1 MNDDMIAYIVEC
13 MATNEGA
20 DDIQRIQTEHRV
32 KLVQFWGI
40 KEGSR
45 VLEIGCGQ
53 GDTTGALAYAV
64 GEEGLVHGI
73 DIASSNYGCP
83 ITVGDAAS
91 YLKKSKLGKQI
102 KMEFGIDILA
112 TDFNFSDDTFDYI
125 VFSHCSWYLKS
136 FDELEAILKKIRKW
150 GKKLCFA
157 EWDSRIQTI
166 EQYPHLLA
174 VLIQSQ
180 VECFKE
186 SSISNVRTLFTPKDV
201 RRIVEKASWTITNE
215 QSINSPN
222 LQDAKWEI
230 DMTLAKCKEEIR
242 NLNNLP
248 EKLRALIQTE
258 AILLEEAQKNNN
270 IKPMSTYVF
279 IAE

>member
-1 MNDDMIAYIVEC
+1 MNDNIIADIVEC
-13 MATNEGA
+13 MAIN
-20 DDIQRIQTEHRV
+20 DDTGNIQTIQTEHRV
-32 KLVQFWGI
+32 KLVQFWDI
-40 KEGSR
+40 KKGSR

-53 GDTTGALAYAV
+53 GDTTAALAYFV
-64 GEEGLVHGI
+64 GEEGFVYGV
-73 DIASSNYGCP
+73 DIAPPNYGSP
-83 ITVGDAAS
+83 ITVSDAANH
-91 YLKKSKLGKQI
+91 LKKSKLGRQI

-112 TDFNFSDDTFDYI
+112 NDFDFTEETFDYI

-136 FDELEAILKKIRKW
+136 FEELEDILKKVRKW

-180 VECFKE
+180 YECFKE
-186 SSISNVRTLFTPKDV
+186 SSLSNVRTLFTPTDV
-201 RRIVEKASWTITNE
+201 RRIVEKTSWTITIE

-230 DMTLAKCKEEIR
+230 DMTLDGYKEEISR
-242 NLNNLP
+242 LNNLP
-248 EKLRALIQTE
+248 EKLKTLMQTE
-258 AILLEEAQKNNN
+258 VILLDEARKSNK
-270 IKPMSTYVF
+270 IKPMPTFVF
-279 IAE
+279 VAE